1 MPVAPRQ
8 THVERERQRPTAPA
22 RAQATAHPLGDPA
35 TILGLQRTVGNRAVA
50 RRVSVELRQA
60 PARPELPSASE
71 QASPEN
77 RGLASEIDT
86 VAPLDDKAF
95 DQQRGEN
102 AKRVAETE
110 GAAHA
115 DAVHKRDALEYV
127 AAQRN
132 RTGPKLDVKQW
143 RYVRSDQTR
152 RRQFLNALVAER
164 AAEDGSF
171 EQAMT
176 GIVIPDPLIEGDLA
190 VIRADATAFK
200 REFKGQARINAER
213 MLRHSHQAI
222 IGLLHSYG
230 IPADSATVAA
240 ERILAGDGAPEQA
253 AAVLRSMKNGADQ
266 PGGANDADPTRHR
279 FRLAQWVERLKAH
292 QERVRTATIASNKA
306 DMNVSVAST
315 PADNVARTAR
325 ETLREERNALS
336 GLWIQAERM
345 HPLLAAYRTGG
356 PLEKVDLGALDSR
369 DVDTEMRSVLEK
381 VLPKIVSIARAN
393 ALIKNGT
400 VSPLSLTPVVAMTR
414 ANMFVPP
421 GSVRAAVVH
430 DLMGEAKEGQSG
442 LIMLLS
448 FALAIVTMVPSGGA
462 SLAVAAGAASAG
474 LAAYSALK
482 EFQTYEHN
490 KTLVDTDLDRA
501 RALSNEEPSLAAFAM
516 TLIGLGLE
524 SVMLVHAFKTA
535 VKLRRMAMAGEESA
549 RLQKMLDELNKIG
562 KEHHQP
568 GLGKQVLDDAR
579 SARPRDAPS
588 DAGKTQDMPVADD
601 LSVRR
606 PPVAPPG
613 VPAFRSHGEVRQ
625 AVTRRL
631 LENLKWGDGSMLSK
645 EYELLQKALTQ
656 NGGAVNAQ
664 IAEALPHVIRGIRNP
679 ELYGEVLADAWA
691 LAKGPPRMD
700 INAALEQM
708 ASSGGAPIRYIDAKE
723 GLLDPPVFFDKYAGK
738 PGSFIDLPLQGDD
751 HGAMTHLV
759 QDLVIDRALR
769 RANQSISSST
779 QFRGLLGKAEGTV
792 AKDLYATVSTRTF
805 EKAENTM
812 RTGDYIWRM
821 VFDNTGAGQINR
833 PEAIGNQLLLALGV
847 R

>member
-8 THVERERQRPTAPA
+8 TQVEQERERPVAPA
-22 RAQATAHPLGDPA
+22 PAPAKAQPLGDPA
-35 TILGLQRTVGNRAVA
+35 TILALQGTVGNRAVA

-60 PARPELPSASE
+60 PARRELPSASE

-77 RGLASEIDT
+77 RGLASEIDA
-86 VAPLDDKAF
+86 VAGLDDKAF

-102 AKRVAETE
+102 AQRVAETE

-115 DAVHKRDALEYV
+115 EAVHKRDALEYV

-143 RYVRSDQTR
+143 RYVRADQTR

-164 AAEDGSF
+164 AAEEGSF
-171 EQAMT
+171 EQAMR

-240 ERILAGDGAPEQA
+240 ERILAGEGTPAQA
-253 AAVLRSMKNGADQ
+253 AAVVRSMKKSADE
-266 PGGANDADPTRHR
+266 PGGANEADPTRHR
-279 FRLAQWVERLKAH
+279 FRLAQWVERLKTH
-292 QERVRTATIASNKA
+292 QERVRAATIASNQA
-306 DMNVSVAST
+306 DMNVSVAAT

-325 ETLREERNALS
+325 QTLRQERNALS

-356 PLEKVDLGALDSR
+356 PLEKIDLGALDSH

-421 GSVRAAVVH
+421 GSIRAAVVH
-430 DLMGEAKEGQSG
+430 DLMADAKEGQSG

-549 RLQKMLDELNKIG
+549 RLRELLDELNKIG
-562 KEHHQP
+562 KEHNQP
-568 GLGKQVLDDAR
+568 GLGKQVLDDAVA
-579 SARPRDAPS
+579 ARPKNVLD
-588 DAGKTQDMPVADD
+588 DVA
-601 LSVRR
+601 VRR
-606 PPVAPPG
+606 PPSAAPA
-613 VPAFRSHGEVRQ
+613 PAYRSHGEVRH
-625 AVTRRL
+625 AATKAL
-631 LENLKWGDGSMLSK
+631 LGALKWGDGPMLSK
-645 EYELLQKALTQ
+645 EYKLLYKALKQ
-656 NGGAVNAQ
+656 NPGPINEQ
-664 IAEALPHVIRGIRNP
+664 LAEALPHVIKGIRNP

-691 LAKGPPRMD
+691 LAKGPPPMD
-700 INAALEQM
+700 INAALETM
-708 ASSGGAPIRYIDAKE
+708 ARSGGAPVRYIDAKVGE
-723 GLLDPPVFFDKYAGK
+723 MLPAEFFKQYGGQA
-738 PGSFIDLPLQGDD
+738 GSFIDLPFQNNS
-751 HGAMTHLV
+751 HGAMTHLL
-759 QDLVIDRALR
+759 QDLVVDRALHK
-769 RANQSISSST
+769 AGGSIKTST
-779 QFRGLLGKAEGTV
+779 GFRGLLGKAEGMV
-792 AKDLYATVSTRTF
+792 AEEAGFATQSTMTF
-805 EKAENTM
+805 VKNEKLVETQM
-812 RTGDYIWRM
+812 KTGDYIWRM
-821 VFDNTGAGQINR
+821 VYDNTGAFQINR
-833 PEAIGNQLLLALGV
+833 PEAIGDVLINVLGI